1 MSTTIRE
8 VVQTD
13 IKTIKPWLT
22 DKENA
27 RWLDTFFQNKDLRD
41 EQLAFFLMKREKKNY
56 LVLYNDIPVG
66 IVGFANIDEINK
78 SAHLWVLLGD
88 KAYRKKG
95 IITVGQILALKK
107 VFHELDLHSI
117 NIWITDGNISKKA
130 SQKFPF
136 KPIGRQ
142 RECHLA
148 DGVFKD
154 RIHFDMLRDDF
165 EKEFT
170 PETDEKVNH
179 TLDV

>member
-1 MSTTIRE
+1 
-8 VVQTD
+8 
-13 IKTIKPWLT
+13 
-22 DKENA
+22 
-27 RWLDTFFQNKDLRD
+27 
-41 EQLAFFLMKREKKNY
+41 MKRGKKNY

-66 IVGFANIDEINK
+66 IVGFTDIDETNK
-78 SAHLWVLLGD
+78 SAHLWILLGD
-88 KAYRKKG
+88 KTYRKKG
-95 IITVGQILALKK
+95 IITVGQVLALKK
-107 VFHELDLHSI
+107 VFHELNLHSI

-142 RECHLA
+142 RECHLV

-165 EKEFT
+165 EKEFM
-170 PETDEKVNH
+170 PETDEKVSP